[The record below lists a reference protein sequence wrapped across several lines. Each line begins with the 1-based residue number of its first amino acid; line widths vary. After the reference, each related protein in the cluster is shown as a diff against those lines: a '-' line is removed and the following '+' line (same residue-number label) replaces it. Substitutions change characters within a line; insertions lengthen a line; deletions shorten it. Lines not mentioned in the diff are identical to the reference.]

1 MSDSCYTSTVLEQE
15 EYDVMRV
22 AATITL
28 SDSDKK
34 TLAKHTRSR
43 SVSVRLAERSHIVLL
58 SAAGM
63 ENKVIA
69 QKLTIPPN
77 KVGKWRNRFV
87 KGGMAAISH
96 DKPRGANHGGQDT
109 RKQARLRKRIIATTT
124 QAKPDNA
131 THWSTRTLAA
141 ALHTTHSFVHRVWQ
155 SVGLKPHLEK
165 TFKVSNDPH
174 FEEKL
179 CDVVGLYLHPPDNA
193 VVFCIDEKTSIQAL
207 DRTQPGLPFKKG
219 RCGTV
224 THDYKRNG
232 TSTLFAALE
241 VATGSVTG
249 ACYQKHTHKEFLT
262 FIKTVE
268 GQTDKEK
275 DLHIIVDNYST
286 HKHEKVRNWVKRHPR
301 VVLHFTP
308 TSSSWLN
315 LVERFF
321 GVLTAKQLKRG
332 VFTSVAELE
341 NKIIEYIDKHNT
353 NPKPFV
359 WTKSAEE
366 ILKKVNRA
374 RSTLDNIQSN

>member
-1 MSDSCYTSTVLEQE
+1 
-15 EYDVMRV
+15 MRV
-22 AATITL
+22 APTITL
-28 SDSDKK
+28 SAADKK
-34 TLAKHTRSR
+34 TLTKNTRSR

-58 SAAGM
+58 SAAGL

-69 QKLTIPPN
+69 HRLQIPPN

-87 KGGMAAISH
+87 EGGLAAISK

-109 RKQARLRKRIIATTT
+109 RKQARLRKKIIQTTT

-131 THWSTRTLAA
+131 THWSTRTLAD

-165 TFKVSNDPH
+165 TFKVSNDPQ

-179 CDVVGLYLHPPDNA
+179 CDVVGLYLNPPDNA
-193 VVFCIDEKTSIQAL
+193 VVFCLDEKTSIQAL

-249 ACYQKHTHKEFLT
+249 ECYQQHTHKEFLT
-262 FIKTVE
+262 FLKTVE
-268 GQTDKEK
+268 RQTDKEK
-275 DLHIIVDNYST
+275 DLHIIVDNYAT
-286 HKHEKVRNWVKRHPR
+286 HKHEKVRTWVKRHPR
-301 VVLHFTP
+301 VFLHFTP
-308 TSSSWLN
+308 TSASWLN

-321 GVLTAKQLKRG
+321 GVLTEKQLKRG
-332 VFTSVAELE
+332 VFTSVADLE
-341 NKIIEYIDKHNT
+341 HKILEYIDKQNT

-359 WTKSAEE
+359 WTKSAED

-374 RSTLDNIQSN
+374 RSTLNNIQSN

>member
-1 MSDSCYTSTVLEQE
+1 
-15 EYDVMRV
+15 MRI
-22 AATITL
+22 ATPITL

-34 TLAKHTRSR
+34 TLEKHTRSR

-58 SAAGM
+58 SAAGL

-69 QKLTIPPN
+69 QRLKIPPN

-87 KGGMAAISH
+87 EGGLIAISK

-109 RKQARLRKRIIATTT
+109 RKQARLRKKIIATTT
-124 QAKPDNA
+124 QAKPANA
-131 THWSTRTLAA
+131 THWSTRTLAD
-141 ALHTTHSFVHRVWQ
+141 ALNTTHSFVHRVWQ
-155 SVGLKPHLEK
+155 SVGLKPHLVK
-165 TFKVSNDPH
+165 TFKVSNDPQ

-179 CDVVGLYLHPPDNA
+179 CDVVGLYLNPPDNA
-193 VVFCIDEKTSIQAL
+193 IVLCIDEKTSIQAL

-249 ACYQKHTHKEFLT
+249 ECYQKHTHKEFLK

-268 GQTDKEK
+268 RQTDKAK

-286 HKHEKVRNWVKRHPR
+286 HKHKKVRTWLQRHPR
-301 VVLHFTP
+301 VFLHFTP

-341 NKIIEYIDKHNT
+341 HKILEYIAQHNT

-366 ILKKVNRA
+366 ILEKVNRA
-374 RSTLDNIQSN
+374 RSALDNIQSN